1 METEEG
7 KGMEITKKLL
17 TLLLFFS
24 TTLFADNILE
34 QIDKKMSPG
43 SSESYKK
50 LINIEPDGTK
60 KEFLLYQAR
69 KGNDKMVSAFLKPD
83 SEKGRTTLRVGD
95 NMWLYLPDVGRAI
108 RITSMQSVVG
118 GVFNNSDIMRLDFN
132 VEYTI
137 VNQKD
142 EGDIIL
148 VETKAKTDTVAY
160 DKLIIKVDKKT
171 TTPKEIKCYTSTG
184 MLIKTLYYKDIKDFG
199 NGIVR
204 PAFMETVS
212 PLYKG
217 YKSIMIYAKITPKE
231 FSDEAFTLENLSKV
245 ENLRR

>member
-1 METEEG
+1 MG
-7 KGMEITKKLL
+7 TKKILL
-17 TLLLFFS
+17 GLLFAS
-24 TTLFADNILE
+24 MVYADNILE
-34 QIDKKMSPG
+34 QIDKKMAPG

-69 KGNDKMVSAFLKPD
+69 KGNNKMVSAFLKPE
-83 SEKGRTTLRVGD
+83 SEKGRTTLRVDD

-118 GVFNNSDIMRLDFN
+118 GVFNNSDIMRLDFG
-132 VEYTI
+132 VEYDI
-137 VNQKD
+137 VKQEDKGD
-142 EGDIIL
+142 EII
-148 VETKAKTDTVAY
+148 VYTKAKTDTVAY
-160 DKLIIKVDKKT
+160 DKLIMKVDKKT
-171 TTPKEIKCYTSTG
+171 TTPKEIECFSATD

-204 PAFMETVS
+204 PALMETKS
-212 PLYKG
+212 PLYRG
-217 YKSIMIYAKITPKE
+217 YKSIMVYGKITPKQ